1 MCQSGAVV
9 AGFSSHI
16 ELASQFFLDVF
27 LEFEEYIIVILPK
40 FKLHPR
46 IVQHRSLVLHH
57 LHPQHQPIYSTLL
70 ILRLLL
76 QHGHETPELT
86 HFLPQL
92 RRVIDHSLTNFFNA
106 GAHRI
111 ILGPNGIF
119 EVTQI
124 LKRLF
129 RVLDHL
135 SQESIMIIHFE
146 FEIIKRLHYHCI
158 IGFQPL
164 LDHFSIGFNL
174 LNLDIYL
181 FEHIQLL
188 VSIVDYGFERIYF

>member
-9 AGFSSHI
+9 TSFSGHI

-27 LEFEEYIIVILPK
+27 LEFEEYVIVILPK
-40 FKLHPR
+40 FELDPR
-46 IVQHRSLVLHH
+46 IVQHRSLILYH
-57 LHPQHQPIYSTLL
+57 LHPQQQSIYSTLL

-76 QHGHETPELT
+76 QHGHELPELT

-92 RRVIDHSLTNFFNA
+92 RGVIDHRLTNFFNT

-111 ILGPNGIF
+111 ILGPNGIL
-119 EVTQI
+119 EVTEI
-124 LKRLF
+124 IKRLF
-129 RVLDHL
+129 RVLHHL

-146 FEIIKRLHYHCI
+146 FEVVKCLHYHFV

-164 LDHFSIGFNL
+164 FNHFSIGFNL
-174 LNLDIYL
+174 LNLAIDL
-181 FEHIQLL
+181 FKHI
-188 VSIVDYGFERIYF
+188 

>member
-1 MCQSGAVV
+1 M
-9 AGFSSHI
+9 
-16 ELASQFFLDVF
+16 
-27 LEFEEYIIVILPK
+27 VILAK
-40 FKLHPR
+40 FKLDPR
-46 IVQHRSLVLHH
+46 IVQHRSLILHH
-57 LHPQHQPIYSTLL
+57 LHPQHQSIYSTLL

-92 RRVIDHSLTNFFNA
+92 RRVIDHSLTNFFNT
-106 GAHRI
+106 GTHRI

-124 LKRLF
+124 IKRLF

-146 FEIIKRLHYHCI
+146 FEVIKRLHYHGV

-164 LDHFSIGFNL
+164 LDHFSVGFNL
-174 LNLDIYL
+174 LNFGMDL
-181 FEHIQLL
+181 FKHI
-188 VSIVDYGFERIYF
+188 

>member
-1 MCQSGAVV
+1 VCQSGAVV
-9 AGFSSHI
+9 TCFSGHI

-27 LEFEEYIIVILPK
+27 LEFEEFFMVILAK
-40 FKLHPR
+40 FKLDPR
-46 IVQHRSLVLHH
+46 IVQHRSLILHH
-57 LHPQHQPIYSTLL
+57 LHPQHQSIYSTLL

-92 RRVIDHSLTNFFNA
+92 RRVIDHSLTNFFNT
-106 GAHRI
+106 GTHRI

-124 LKRLF
+124 IKRLF

-146 FEIIKRLHYHCI
+146 FEVIKRLHYHGV

-164 LDHFSIGFNL
+164 LNHFSVGFNL
-174 LNLDIYL
+174 LNFGMDL
-181 FEHIQLL
+181 FKHI
-188 VSIVDYGFERIYF
+188 